1 MQALFLFY
9 LLLINY
15 LIFLSLSFSV
25 EYAGLFVIALAMVI
39 VGLTVTESFV
49 IPMIKHFYK
58 MYKNIEILPEGTHA
72 VNLRDKIKSPRQKS
86 VRIK

>member
-1 MQALFLFY
+1 MKALFLFY

-39 VGLTVTESFV
+39 VGLTVTESFI
-49 IPMIKHFYK
+49 IPMIKDLYK
-58 MYKNIEILPEGTHA
+58 MYKNREILPEGTHA
-72 VNLRDKIKSPRQKS
+72 VNLHDKIKFPRHKS
-86 VRIK
+86 VNIK